1 LHTIRFHLARLWVNS
16 RFFSPSIGVK
26 PMSQVDAS
34 CRYLKSH
41 EWARWESDGT
51 VTVGISD
58 HAQSALGDLVFVELP
73 AVGKAFSAGQA
84 AAVVESVKAASDV
97 YAPVAGTVLA
107 VNESLGDRPE
117 TINEDCFKAG
127 WMFRLKVENQND
139 FNALLD
145 ASAYTAG
152 LDS

>member
-1 LHTIRFHLARLWVNS
+1 MAPSPLA
-16 RFFSPSIGVK
+16 
-26 PMSQVDAS
+26 
-34 CRYLKSH
+34 
-41 EWARWESDGT
+41 
-51 VTVGISD
+51 
-58 HAQSALGDLVFVELP
+58 
-73 AVGKAFSAGQA
+73 SAGQA